1 MRVSSVFSFSLFHR
15 QDCHIT
21 ILTAH
26 SPWSLLRRDDAYI
39 YYCSAQVKVHCNR
52 PCEFCM
58 KQACQNRGEGQK
70 SGRFRPFYPTSVARL
85 AKCMLIVHGDC
96 GEKPRPGRRDE
107 DLCPAASGPSPVG

>member
-15 QDCHIT
+15 QHCNIPT
-21 ILTAH
+21 LTAH
-26 SPWSLLRRDDAYI
+26 SPWSLLRREDAYI
-39 YYCSAQVKVHCNR
+39 RCCSAQVKVRRNR

-58 KQACQNRGEGQK
+58 KQACQNRGEGYK
-70 SGRFRPFYPTSVARL
+70 SEECRPFYPTYVARL

-107 DLCPAASGPSPVG
+107 DFAQPRAG